1 MTDEDTGAAK
11 LNVALPTPAAQAA
24 PVSRW
29 TAVAWLLLGVLLGV
43 IAIVAYTRFIAWP
56 SPTPAPASL
65 DTAAVRTAA
74 RQGTLDAIATL
85 QAGGSPAESR
95 VTSTPVVVKTAF
107 AARPANQIGNQ
118 DAPVTVVEFS
128 DFQ

>member
-1 MTDEDTGAAK
+1 MIAEES
-11 LNVALPTPAAQAA
+11 VATESDAVLSTPSARAA

-43 IAIVAYTRFIAWP
+43 VAIAAYARLIAVP
-56 SPTPAPASL
+56 PAAPL
-65 DTAAVRTAA
+65 DAVGIRAAA
-74 RQGTLDAIATL
+74 REGTLDAIATL
-85 QAGGSPAESR
+85 QAGGSAAESR
-95 VTSTPVVVKTAF
+95 VASTPVVVKTAF

-118 DAPVTVVEFS
+118 DAPVTIVEFS

>member
-1 MTDEDTGAAK
+1 MIAEESVATESDAA
-11 LNVALPTPAAQAA
+11 LSTPAGKAM

-29 TAVAWLLLGVLLGV
+29 TAIAWLLLGVLLGV
-43 IAIVAYTRFIAWP
+43 VAIVAYTRLIAWR

-65 DTAAVRTAA
+65 DAAAVSTAA
-74 RQGTLDAIATL
+74 REGTLDAIATL

-95 VTSTPVVVKTAF
+95 AASTPVVVKTAF
-107 AARPANQIGNQ
+107 AARPANQIGAK
-118 DAPVTVVEFS
+118 DAPVTIVEFS

>member
-1 MTDEDTGAAK
+1 MTEEAVAIESDTAPSTPSAK
-11 LNVALPTPAAQAA
+11 AA

-43 IAIVAYTRFIAWP
+43 VAIAAYARLIAWP
-56 SPTPAPASL
+56 PLTPAPAPL
-65 DTAAVRTAA
+65 DAAAIRTAA
-74 RQGTLDAIATL
+74 REGTLDAIATL

-95 VTSTPVVVKTAF
+95 VASTPVVVKTAF
-107 AARPANQIGNQ
+107 AARPANQVGNQ
-118 DAPVTVVEFS
+118 DAPVTIVEFS

>member
-11 LNVALPTPAAQAA
+11 LNVALSTPAAQAA

-65 DTAAVRTAA
+65 DAAAVRTAA
-74 RQGTLDAIATL
+74 REGTLDAIATL

-118 DAPVTVVEFS
+118 DAPVTIVEFS

>member
-1 MTDEDTGAAK
+1 MTDQDTVAVESNTATSTPSAK
-11 LNVALPTPAAQAA
+11 AA

-29 TAVAWLLLGVLLGV
+29 TAVAWLLLAVLLGV
-43 IAIVAYTRFIAWP
+43 LAIAAYARLLAWP
-56 SPTPAPASL
+56 APTSAPAPL
-65 DTAAVRTAA
+65 DAAAIRAAA
-74 RQGTLDAIATL
+74 REGTLDAIATL

-107 AARPANQIGNQ
+107 AARPANQIGAS
-118 DAPVTVVEFS
+118 DAPVTIVEFS

>member
-1 MTDEDTGAAK
+1 MTDEASVATESNAA
-11 LNVALPTPAAQAA
+11 LSAPAARAA

-29 TAVAWLLLGVLLGV
+29 TTVAWLLLGVLLGV
-43 IAIVAYTRFIAWP
+43 VAIAAYTRLIAWP
-56 SPTPAPASL
+56 PLTPAPAPL
-65 DTAAVRTAA
+65 DAAAIRTAA
-74 RQGTLDAIATL
+74 REGTLDAIATL

-95 VTSTPVVVKTAF
+95 AASTPVVVKTAF

-118 DAPVTVVEFS
+118 NAAVTIVEFS

>member
-1 MTDEDTGAAK
+1 MIAEES
-11 LNVALPTPAAQAA
+11 VATESDALLSTPSARAA

-43 IAIVAYTRFIAWP
+43 VAIAAYTRLITLP
-56 SPTPAPASL
+56 SPAPL
-65 DTAAVRTAA
+65 DAAAIRTAA
-74 RQGTLDAIATL
+74 REGTLDAIATL

-95 VTSTPVVVKTAF
+95 AASTPVVVKTAF
-107 AARPANQIGNQ
+107 AARPANQIGAK
-118 DAPVTVVEFS
+118 DAPVTIVEFS